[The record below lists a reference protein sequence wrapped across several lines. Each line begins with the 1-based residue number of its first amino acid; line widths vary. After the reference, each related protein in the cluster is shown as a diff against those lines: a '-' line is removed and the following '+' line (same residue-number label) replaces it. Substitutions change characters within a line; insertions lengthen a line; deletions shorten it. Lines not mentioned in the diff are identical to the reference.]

1 MPRYALLFA
10 YNGTPFYGWQAQE
23 GLKTVQGDLEQAL
36 NWVLRTPVCLMAA
49 GRTDRGVHAEGQ
61 VAHFDCPEMP
71 LTPEELRRRVNAILF
86 PMIAVREA
94 VAVDEQFH
102 ARFSAIWRQ
111 YRYDLA
117 LQSEPLRHE
126 TTAVYYGNPDRKLLH
141 VMAGKLVGTHD
152 LLGFS
157 KESEQHKGSICE
169 VHSALWYE
177 NEPGRLIFRIR
188 ANRFLHHTVRGLVGT
203 MWEVSTGKMSLE
215 DFDAVLH
222 KADRTKCG
230 FTALAK
236 GLVLERVG
244 YKEFLFKTEKT

>member
-10 YNGTPFYGWQAQE
+10 YNGTPYFGWQAQE

-36 NWVLRTPVCLMAA
+36 AWVLRKSVTLMAA

-61 VAHFDCPEMP
+61 VAHFDCDSIP
-71 LTPEELRRRVNAILF
+71 LAPEELRRRVNAILF
-86 PMIAVREA
+86 PMIAVRQIAPVE
-94 VAVDEQFH
+94 DTFH

-111 YRYDLA
+111 YRYELA

-126 TTAVYYGNPDRKLLH
+126 TTAVYYGNPDRSLLH
-141 VMAGKLVGTHD
+141 LMAEKLIGTHD

-157 KESEQHKGSICE
+157 KESDQHKGSLCD
-169 VHSALWYE
+169 VHYAVWQE
-177 NEPGRLIFRIR
+177 PEPGRLMFRIR

-203 MWEVSTGKMSLE
+203 MWEVSTGKMSLN
-215 DFDAVLH
+215 DFDDVLNS
-222 KADRTKCG
+222 AERNKCG

-236 GLVLERVG
+236 GLVLEQVG
-244 YKEFLFKTEKT
+244 YKEVFLSP